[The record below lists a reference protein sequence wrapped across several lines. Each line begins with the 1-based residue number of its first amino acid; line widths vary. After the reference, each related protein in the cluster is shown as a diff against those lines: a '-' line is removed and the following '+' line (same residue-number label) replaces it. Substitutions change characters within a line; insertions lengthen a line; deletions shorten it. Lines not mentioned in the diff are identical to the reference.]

1 MSMDPLPSTSNE
13 PISLAK
19 LATIFAVI
27 FGIAFG
33 LCAVSAVTGGLGS
46 QKVLPFLIGTSVV
59 IEGVCLLGLL
69 VVGVLAI
76 VRSFSCKSQ
85 D

>member
-1 MSMDPLPSTSNE
+1 
-13 PISLAK
+13 
-19 LATIFAVI
+19 
-27 FGIAFG
+27 
-33 LCAVSAVTGGLGS
+33 
-46 QKVLPFLIGTSVV
+46 VLPFLIGTSLV

-76 VRSFSCKSQ
+76 VRFFSNKSQ

>member
-1 MSMDPLPSTSNE
+1 MSMEPLPSTSNE

-46 QKVLPFLIGTSVV
+46 QKFAGPFT
-59 IEGVCLLGLL
+59 
-69 VVGVLAI
+69 
-76 VRSFSCKSQ
+76 
-85 D
+85 

>member
-1 MSMDPLPSTSNE
+1 MSMEPLPSTSNE

-19 LATIFAVI
+19 LATIFAVT

-33 LCAVSAVTGGLGS
+33 LCTASAVTGGLGS
-46 QKVLPFLIGTSVV
+46 QKVLPFLIGTSLV

-69 VVGVLAI
+69 IVGVLAI
-76 VRSFSCKSQ
+76 VRLFSNKSQ
-85 D
+85 N